1 MIGRTAVSEHVAQS
15 VLGFIF
21 LYFMSAALMVFALLL
36 TGLDFITAFTAVIA
50 CINNIGP
57 GLGTVGATQN
67 YGQFSWTAK
76 ILFVWLMML
85 GRVEIYAILVL
96 FVPGFW
102 KNH

>member
-1 MIGRTAVSEHVAQS
+1 VSEHVAQS

-57 GLGTVGATQN
+57 GLGEVGPAGN
-67 YGQFSWTAK
+67 YQGLSGLQTWICSFAM
-76 ILFVWLMML
+76 LL
-85 GRVEIYAILVL
+85 GRLEVFAVLVI
-96 FVPGFW
+96 FTPGFW
-102 KNH
+102 RK